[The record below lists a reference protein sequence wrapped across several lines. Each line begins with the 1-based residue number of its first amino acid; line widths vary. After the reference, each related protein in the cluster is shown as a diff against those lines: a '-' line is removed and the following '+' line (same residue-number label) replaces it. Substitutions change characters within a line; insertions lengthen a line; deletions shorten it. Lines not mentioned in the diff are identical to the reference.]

1 MRDLAREQPG
11 IPLIYALSDDSKFS
25 LSESG
30 PIAAIISTEEHTRE
44 QRVSSSLA
52 AEGHSEA

>member
-30 PIAAIISTEEHTRE
+30 PIAAISTEEHTRE